1 MHRVQHASVKTI
13 PESKLVDGRPFP
25 LTFSPDS
32 PASGADLAGFVTL
45 NRTSLLQEVATHG
58 AVLLRGWDAGMNK
71 EGTAFPISDMVTAKD
86 PPTAFTFSAAV
97 EALGLSPTN
106 MACSSAPRKPVA
118 PGVWT
123 SNEAPPAEPI
133 PFHHE
138 MAQCPSQPSFILFF
152 CEKAPSAGGETPIL
166 PSLWAARYMR
176 AKHPEV
182 AARFAGEGIRY
193 VRTIPDGDDESSP
206 LGRSWQSTFAAET
219 REDAEKAIAAN
230 EMTFEWLANG
240 DVRCVSK
247 VMPFFTTHHNGKEM
261 FYNAA
266 VAALLGWGDA
276 RNDATKAMTFGGG
289 AALDKPAIDALY
301 DTARYMQQIQVAFKW
316 QVAAPDVLC
325 SCLSFCFSSISALT
339 TIHTGC
345 ICAFAFD
352 STSSGLP
359 FYTVSSPRFPAPPP
373 RLISGWRPAHP

>member
-1 MHRVQHASVKTI
+1 
-13 PESKLVDGRPFP
+13 
-25 LTFSPDS
+25 
-32 PASGADLAGFVTL
+32 
-45 NRTSLLQEVATHG
+45 
-58 AVLLRGWDAGMNK
+58 MNK

-345 ICAFAFD
+345 ICAFALD